1 MTIIIIM
8 VIKLPNLWVD
18 SGSVTLSAAPLL
30 VATLAQKVSLEV
42 AVNS

>member
-1 MTIIIIM
+1 M

-18 SGSVTLSAAPLL
+18 SGSVTLSAALLLL